1 MNEGQ
6 TNRRAAWSGDRCEI
20 VSDRPISDGRAN
32 AAGRRRVVKTRSE
45 GHFALGLKV
54 VGSLALVLLL
64 CAVNVRAAEES
75 TTKTETKTTET
86 KKSTKTTKHAKHH
99 GRRHR

>member
-1 MNEGQ
+1 MNAGQ

-45 GHFALGLKV
+45 GHFALALKV
-54 VGSLALVLLL
+54 VGSLVLVLLL
-64 CAVNVRAAEES
+64 CAINVRAAEES
-75 TTKTETKTTET
+75 TTKTETKTSET
-86 KKSTKTTKHAKHH
+86 KSEKKSTKTTHHA
-99 GRRHR
+99 R